1 MPQSARRRKAVINL
15 KDEEARELEVVARL
29 LLGRNA
35 VVCGFQFEYV
45 WRKHEHRR
53 ERLILWPRTGGHEAK
68 ALQDGRSAAWI
79 GLILGRKCLLITE
92 RLLARHSGKGPRPD
106 TTGCSE
112 AGRLHRWLNG
122 W

>member
-1 MPQSARRRKAVINL
+1 MINL

-68 ALQDGRSAAWI
+68 ALQDGRSGAWI
-79 GLILGRKCLLITE
+79 GLILGSKCLLITE
-92 RLLARHSGKGPRPD
+92 RYLPVIRARVLGQTPPVAQKRAAAQMVKWMVNLARGGS
-106 TTGCSE
+106 
-112 AGRLHRWLNG
+112 
-122 W
+122 

>member
-1 MPQSARRRKAVINL
+1 MINL

-53 ERLILWPRTGGHEAK
+53 EGLILWPRTGGHEAK

-79 GLILGRKCLLITE
+79 GLILGSKCLLITE
-92 RLLARHSGKGPRPD
+92 RYLPSFGQGSWARHHRLLRSRAAAQMVKRMVNLARGS
-106 TTGCSE
+106 S
-112 AGRLHRWLNG
+112 
-122 W
+122 